1 MSDFDAVIT
10 GIQNKVKRLQ
20 EERDGLRAAL
30 EEQERRCQEL
40 QEALDNQHIS
50 LTNQEEQNQIIN
62 QGNTLVL
69 KGDPTEIR
77 QQIAQV
83 IQTIDNALN
92 LLSDSQ

>member
-10 GIQNKVKRLQ
+10 GIQNKVKCLQ

-30 EEQERRCQEL
+30 EEQERRCREL